1 MRGPDA
7 DDARSVARRG
17 RVVRANLRTRTMVAF
32 GLVSLLIAGTLAV
45 LSYSVARSSL
55 LEERREAAM
64 GEAYTNARA
73 VRTRLRSDD
82 QNLVNLLAGLQV
94 DSSGQVLLRRDG
106 RWYTDSV
113 STDSAVIPTSLR
125 DAVEGGAAG
134 VQVTGVGTAPV
145 LVVGVPIAEAE
156 AGYFQVSSLGD
167 LDRTLNL
174 LGSSLVIGAIGAA
187 IVGAATGAVIS
198 GRVIRPL
205 RTISAVAGE
214 IAAGRSDARLD
225 AGNDPDLAPLAD
237 SFNGM
242 VDELEERARR
252 EARFA
257 SDISHDL
264 RGPLTAFSAAVSVV
278 NRRRA
283 ELPPEASAAVDALD
297 EQVEAFNRL
306 VVDLLEISRFEAGTA
321 SLQVREV
328 DVLELVRAVLGEWE
342 GPGPEP
348 VIRAE
353 PGGAGRALVDPRRIQ
368 QVLANLLENA
378 ANYAG
383 GATQIV
389 VEQRP
394 RSATVRICVDDA
406 GDGVPVDEREAIF
419 ERFHRGTRATTT
431 DAPRGTGLGLA
442 LAAEHVR
449 LHGGRLW
456 VEDAPTGGARFV
468 IELPTIGDDR

>member
-1 MRGPDA
+1 
-7 DDARSVARRG
+7 
-17 RVVRANLRTRTMVAF
+17 
-32 GLVSLLIAGTLAV
+32 
-45 LSYSVARSSL
+45 
-55 LEERREAAM
+55 M
-64 GEAYTNARA
+64 GEAYTNART

-82 QNLVNLLAGLQV
+82 ENLVNLLAGLQL
-94 DSSGQVLLRRDG
+94 DSSGQVLLRREG

-113 STDSAVIPTSLR
+113 STESAVVPPSLS

-134 VQVTGVGTAPV
+134 LQVTTVGAAPV
-145 LVVGVPIAEAE
+145 LVVGVPIAEVDAT
-156 AGYFQVSSLGD
+156 YYQVSSLSD

-174 LGSSLVIGAIGAA
+174 LGSSLLIGALGAA
-187 IVGAATGAVIS
+187 IVGAVTGAVIS

-205 RTISAVAGE
+205 RAISTVAGE
-214 IAAGRSDARLD
+214 IAAGRSDTRLD
-225 AGNDPDLAPLAD
+225 SGNDPDLAPLAD

-283 ELPPEASAAVDALD
+283 DLPPEASAAVDALD
-297 EQVEAFNRL
+297 EQVAAFNGL

-321 SLQVREV
+321 SLQLREV
-328 DVLELVRAVLGEWE
+328 DVLELVRAVLGEWD
-342 GPGPEP
+342 GAGPEP
-348 VIRAE
+348 VIRVE
-353 PGGAGRALVDPRRIQ
+353 PGDGGRALVDPRRIQ
-368 QVLANLLENA
+368 QVLTNLLENA

-383 GATQIV
+383 GATQLV
-389 VEQRP
+389 VERQRG
-394 RSATVRICVDDA
+394 SATVRICVDDA
-406 GDGVPVDEREAIF
+406 GTGVPVDERDAIF
-419 ERFHRGTRATTT
+419 ERFHRGTRGTTSG
-431 DAPRGTGLGLA
+431 APRGTGLGLA

-456 VEDAPTGGARFV
+456 VEEAPSGGARFV
-468 IELPTIGDDR
+468 VELPTVEGGDR